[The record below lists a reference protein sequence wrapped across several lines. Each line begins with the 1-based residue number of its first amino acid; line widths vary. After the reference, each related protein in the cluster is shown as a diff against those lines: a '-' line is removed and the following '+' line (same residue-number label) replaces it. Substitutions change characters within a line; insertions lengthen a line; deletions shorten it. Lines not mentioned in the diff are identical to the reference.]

1 MAVVAH
7 NEPNTWPQ
15 VLRYNAARFGGD
27 GKAMRYKHYGI
38 WHTYSWEDY
47 LSSVKYL
54 TLGLKSLGFGSGS
67 RLLIIGDNSPEWY
80 FAQLAAQGNRGV
92 GVGLYSDLSA
102 AEIERIARESEAD
115 FAMVEDEEQAD
126 KIAEIRDRLPHLK
139 TVVFWRYKGL
149 GDRERSFFVGVRDV
163 VSMGRAFETEHPGAF
178 EESVAGGE
186 ADDICSIIYTSGT
199 GVEGPKGTLHSH
211 RSLMANARG
220 YVELDGL
227 GPKDDLAGY
236 LPPVWITEQ
245 CLTFGCHLLSGG
257 ILNFA
262 ENSATHQGDIREIAP
277 HVLVYNSRLWET
289 QAGQVQARMRGASR
303 LKKRAVGWAM
313 RVGYQMVDTAH
324 EERKP
329 ALRWRL
335 LDTIADRVVF
345 RPVRDSLGLS
355 RARVCYTSGSAL
367 SGDAIRF
374 FRALKVPIKNIY
386 GSAEA
391 GAVTGAADRIQSTGT
406 VGSVNPGVEI
416 TLAEQGELVVRH
428 PGTFLGYH
436 NDPDRTARVLNDG
449 WVRTGDTV
457 GAGAGAGKELVFVDR
472 LDHLITLP
480 CGDVLAPQHIES
492 RLRASPYIK
501 DAWVL
506 AGEGCEALSAVVIV
520 DAVTAG
526 RWADQRKVR
535 YTTFADLAHTPEVY
549 GLIDHEIAS
558 INQDLEGSE
567 RIEKYVNLHREFDP
581 DELELTRDR
590 KLRRAFLSEKYQV
603 LVQALAGDDTS
614 VEVEGSTARGGGTA
628 GTIRAALRIATVE
641 REGQ

>member
-7 NEPNTWPQ
+7 NQLDTWPK
-15 VLRYNAARFGGD
+15 VLHHNAARFGAEGT
-27 GKAMRYKHYGI
+27 AMRYKHYGI
-38 WHTYSWEDY
+38 WHSYSWEDY
-47 LSSVKYL
+47 LSKVKDL
-54 TLGLKSLGFGSGS
+54 ALGLKSLGFGPES
-67 RLLIIGDNSPEWY
+67 RLLIVGDNSPEWF
-80 FAQLAAQGNRGV
+80 FAQLAAQSNRGV
-92 GVGLYSDLSA
+92 SVGLYSDLSA
-102 AEIERIARESEAD
+102 AEIERIARDSEAD

-126 KIAEIRDRLPHLK
+126 KITEIRDRLPHLK
-139 TVVFWRYKGL
+139 RVVFWRYKGL
-149 GDRERSFFVGVRDV
+149 GSRDRSVFVGLRDV
-163 VSMGRAFETEHPGAF
+163 VSIGRDYEAEHPGAF
-178 EESVAGGE
+178 EESVAKGN
-186 ADDICSIIYTSGT
+186 ADDVCSIIYTSGT
-199 GVEGPKGTLHSH
+199 GIEGPKGTLHSH
-211 RSLMANARG
+211 RSLMANSRA
-220 YVELDGL
+220 YFELDGL

-236 LPPVWITEQ
+236 LPPAWITEQ
-245 CLTFGCHLLSGG
+245 WLTFGCHLLSGG

-262 ENSATHQGDIREIAP
+262 ENSATHAGDVREIAP
-277 HVLVYNSRLWET
+277 HLLVYNSRLWES

-303 LKKRAVGWAM
+303 LKKRAAGWAM
-313 RVGYQMVDTAH
+313 RVGYQMVDMAQQ
-324 EERKP
+324 ERTP
-329 ALRWRL
+329 ALQWRL
-335 LDTIADRVVF
+335 LDTIADRIVF

-355 RARVCYTSGSAL
+355 RARVCYTSGSTL
-367 SGDAIRF
+367 SADAIRF

-416 TLAEQGELVVRH
+416 AVGEQGELLVRH

-449 WVRTGDTV
+449 WVRTGDTFAT
-457 GAGAGAGKELVFVDR
+457 GTGDELVFVDR
-472 LDHLITLP
+472 RDDLITLP
-480 CGDVLAPQHIES
+480 CGDVVAPQGVES
-492 RLRASPYIK
+492 RLRSSPYIK

-549 GLIDHEIAS
+549 RLIEDEIAS
-558 INQDLEGSE
+558 VNRGLEGSE

-590 KLRRAFLSEKYQV
+590 KLRRAFLTQRYGA
-603 LVQALAGDDTS
+603 LIRALAGDDTS
-614 VEVEGSTARGGGTA
+614 VEVEGSTARGGSPA
-628 GTIRAALRIATVE
+628 GTIRATLRIATVGRE
-641 REGQ
+641 RP